1 MVFGHA
7 PIIFPAVLRVD
18 LLYHPTFYVPLALLH
33 GSLILRLAGDVTGQ
47 FDWVRTGGL
56 LNALALAAFIVG
68 TLSAVV
74 CRRRAA
80 RMTGRWR
87 VQRSSRVSALGQ
99 ARAGAAADRF
109 ITSRRV

>member
-18 LLYHPTFYVPLALLH
+18 VPYQPTFYVPVVLLH

-56 LNALALAAFIVG
+56 LNTVAHAASIVG

-74 CRRRAA
+74 CGWRAA

-87 VQRSSRVSALGQ
+87 LQR
-99 ARAGAAADRF
+99 
-109 ITSRRV
+109 